1 VRPVVGIDPSLTS
14 TGIAHGRMATTTLHT
29 KPCAEEIG
37 PRLARIRFI
46 VGAVLRLAQAGA
58 LVVIEGPSFASR
70 EQAGQAHLRAGLWWS
85 LVNDLTASGCDLVEV
100 PPKTLKK
107 FATGSGNA
115 SKSDMRM
122 ALFKRG
128 GLDLADDN
136 QVDAWW
142 LREAGLHLL
151 GDPDAIALPKSQ
163 LDALEGLRG
172 QLPAGG

>member
-1 VRPVVGIDPSLTS
+1 MRPVVGVDPSLTG
-14 TGIAHGRMATTTLHT
+14 TGIAHGRVATNTIQT
-29 KPCAEEIG
+29 KPCAEAIG

-46 VGAVLRLAQAGA
+46 VHTVLLVTESGA
-58 LVVIEGPSFASR
+58 LVMIEGPSFASR

-122 ALFKRG
+122 ALYKRG
-128 GLDLADDN
+128 GIDLADDN

-151 GDPDAIALPKSQ
+151 GDPDAVALPKSQ
-163 LDALEGLRG
+163 LDALEGLRD

>member
-1 VRPVVGIDPSLTS
+1 MRPVVGLDPSLTG
-14 TGIAHGRMATTTLHT
+14 TGFASDGTTETITTKTTEATVIA
-29 KPCAEEIG
+29 
-37 PRLARIRFI
+37 RLRRLRRI
-46 VGAVLRLAQAGA
+46 ANNVLVLTPAGS

-151 GDPDAIALPKSQ
+151 GDPDAVALPKSQ